1 MSSVAKNKAMILKL
15 SIECV
20 RGHYLQE
27 PCIRVIEIDENT
39 DLYDLHEVIQDAV
52 DFERDHPFGFYL
64 ANSSSPWAKKHWISR
79 DEKWERVEAKLMR
92 TRLKDIYPLG
102 RKKLYYLFDFGDMWT
117 FEIRKARG
125 AKKPEAGVKYPRV
138 VEALGPGPEQYPR
151 WEDS

>member
-1 MSSVAKNKAMILKL
+1 MSSVVKNKAMILKM

-27 PCIRVIEIDENT
+27 PCIRVIEIDDAAN
-39 DLYDLHEVIQDAV
+39 LYALHDAIQDAV
-52 DFERDHPFGFYL
+52 DFERDHPFGFYV
-64 ANSSSPWAKKHWISR
+64 ANSSSPCAQKHWISQE
-79 DEKWERVEAKLMR
+79 EKWERMETEFVR

-102 RKKLYYLFDFGDMWT
+102 RKKLYYLFDFGDQWA

-138 VEALGPGPEQYPR
+138 VEAIGPAPEQYPI